1 MLAQAEQNGLRPC
14 CLCKCDKNV
23 IYSVE
28 GSKKTNSHFFALFLE
43 RCEKKKRATEKWT
56 RGIWGQALFL
66 SVRELNECKN
76 LDTYLARFDKNT
88 GIEIDIGGDKFR
100 HVRQTIQYLMTENSI
115 FLYCCP
121 KSVFVLEE
129 LSDR

>member
-1 MLAQAEQNGLRPC
+1 M
-14 CLCKCDKNV
+14 
-23 IYSVE
+23 
-28 GSKKTNSHFFALFLE
+28 NSHFFALFLE

-88 GIEIDIGGDKFR
+88 GIEIDIRGDKCR
-100 HVRQTIQYLMTENSI
+100 HLRQTIQYIHIESC
-115 FLYCCP
+115 FLYCCS
-121 KSVFVLEE
+121 KSVFGLEE